1 MTPEE
6 KQLLQ
11 ETADLAKENNKILK
25 KMRRGQFIGN
35 IIGSL
40 KWILLIIF
48 TIWSWVLVQPY
59 FEAMMNAYTQIGEAS
74 KSVNNLRTQT
84 NTAFDSSGLQNLLE
98 MFKIGTPGEM

>member
-6 KQLLQ
+6 KRLLE
-11 ETADLAKENNKILK
+11 ETVELSRENNKILK
-25 KMRRGQFIGN
+25 KMRRGMFIGN

-59 FEAMMNAYTQIGEAS
+59 FESILNMYSQVQETSQT
-74 KSVNNLRTQT
+74 VNEFKTQT
-84 NTAFDSSGLQNLLE
+84 NTAWDSSGLQNLLE
-98 MFKIGTPGEM
+98 TFRIGDSE